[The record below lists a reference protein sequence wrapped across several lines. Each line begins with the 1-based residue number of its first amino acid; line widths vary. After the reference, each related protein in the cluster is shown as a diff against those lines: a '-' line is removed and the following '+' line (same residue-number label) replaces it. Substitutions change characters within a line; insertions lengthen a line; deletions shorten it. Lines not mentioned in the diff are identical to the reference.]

1 MWERIDV
8 LLSFNND
15 RVVIVVKD
23 DGDGFDVVATEARLG
38 RTRGLGLI
46 EMHERAALTGSR
58 LEVRSLIGAGTE
70 VRMMLAQRAGA
81 RAG

>member
-1 MWERIDV
+1 
-8 LLSFNND
+8 
-15 RVVIVVKD
+15 
-23 DGDGFDVVATEARLG
+23 LG

-46 EMHERAALTGSR
+46 EMHERAALAGTR